1 MDRPAPAS
9 VYRALES
16 RFPQALESAR
26 ALLRQP
32 SVSATGEGVAD
43 CAEMVRHMMTEI
55 GCKTRTW
62 KKGGHPLVV
71 GELDVGASVTLIEY
85 EMYDVQ
91 PVGDLDAWR
100 VPPFAAEIRE
110 VPGVGRAIVARG
122 STNSK
127 GALANHL
134 FTWRTIQDVDE
145 MPVNLKILAEGE
157 EEISSANFIEF
168 IRTHRGELKADG
180 AIANDYSEDLRG
192 VPTVYLGVK
201 GCLYL
206 TIWSRGNRTAG
217 GPMESEI
224 HSSDAVWITS
234 PVWRL
239 LKALDTLVDDNQRPA
254 IDGIWDG
261 VRKPTKQEIVMVN
274 RLAKKFDPSA
284 WLREG
289 RVAKFKYDLPKRE
302 LLLRYLYEPTV
313 NICGIHSGYVD
324 HGGTKTVLPHEAY
337 AKVDIRLVKD
347 MTVEE
352 TLRKLRAHLEKRGF
366 GDLRIEVHGP
376 YGPAKTDPDSWIAR
390 SAIEAVQAHGK
401 EPEVWPS
408 SGGTMPA
415 FAFDEYLH
423 LPWVATG
430 LGHGAHAHA
439 PNEYASIDGMRRF
452 IAGEASLVYAAA
464 RRHRPK
470 AM

>member
-1 MDRPAPAS
+1 MPRAGLEPATSRSSVSHSPKLSYRGSRGPSVNERNSFCGRGSTKRVGREQRLILSRSFSREMKDAVPPA
-9 VYRALES
+9 VQRALRA
-16 RFPQALESAR
+16 RFPEALDSAR
-26 ALLRQP
+26 RLLRQP
-32 SVSATGEGVAD
+32 SVSATGEGVAE
-43 CAEMVRHMMTEI
+43 CAEMVRQMMAEI

-62 KKGGHPLVV
+62 KKGGHPLVI
-71 GELDVGASVTLIEY
+71 GELDVGAPVTLIEY

-91 PVGDLDAWR
+91 PVGDLDAWK
-100 VPPFAAEIRE
+100 VPPFAAEVRT
-110 VPGVGRAIVARG
+110 VPGVGRAVVARG

-134 FTWRTIQDVDE
+134 FTWKTIRDVDE
-145 MPVNLKILAEGE
+145 
-157 EEISSANFIEF
+157 
-168 IRTHRGELKADG
+168 D
-180 AIANDYSEDLRG
+180 
-192 VPTVYLGVK
+192 
-201 GCLYL
+201 
-206 TIWSRGNRTAG
+206 
-217 GPMESEI
+217 
-224 HSSDAVWITS
+224 
-234 PVWRL
+234 
-239 LKALDTLVDDNQRPA
+239 QRPV
-254 IDGIWDG
+254 IDGIWDE
-261 VRKPTKQEIVMVN
+261 VRRPAKAEVAMVR
-274 RLAKKFDPSA
+274 RLAKKFDPKT

-289 RVAKFKYDLPKRE
+289 KVAKFKYDLPKVD

-347 MTVEE
+347 MTVAG
-352 TLRKLRAHLEKRGF
+352 TLGKLRAHLEKRGF
-366 GDLRIEVHGP
+366 GDLRIDVHGP
-376 YGPAKTDPDSWIAR
+376 YGPAKTDPDSGIAR

-452 IAGEASLVYAAA
+452 IAGEASLVYAAS
-464 RRHRPK
+464 RRLRPR
-470 AM
+470 AT